1 MASSTVLAPVNGSSR
16 IGSSAVTDTC
26 TASVSHHTAIHTPV
40 AAVARAAPGSSVAVP
55 SAA

>member
-1 MASSTVLAPVNGSSR
+1 VASSTVLAPVNGSSR